1 MWAPGRGLLL
11 MALLL
16 AGMAAGCSGATTGG
30 SSSAAG
36 VAKYQGYVDVGG
48 GVHF

>member
-16 AGMAAGCSGATTGG
+16 AGMVAGCSGATTGG
-30 SSSAAG
+30 SSAAG

>member
-16 AGMAAGCSGATTGG
+16 AGMVAGCSGAMPG
-30 SSSAAG
+30 SSAAG
-36 VAKYQGYVDVGG
+36 PAKYQGYVDVGG